1 MAEIINSN
9 NEFVESL
16 AEGTERVLT
25 GSFALIAET
34 QTTQTWSDEQ
44 FCAIEQIGDKLTT
57 IFHGIAVKKSEAKLK
72 PTKSLVGLFHLIFLY
87 IFLNIEIR
95 GSSSFEFIFTN
106 IQFQTTTS
114 KFQVLFQYFDY
125 SQKKNKTQDF

>member
-57 IFHGIAVKKSEAKLK
+57 IFHGIAVKKSEA
-72 PTKSLVGLFHLIFLY
+72 
-87 IFLNIEIR
+87 
-95 GSSSFEFIFTN
+95 
-106 IQFQTTTS
+106 
-114 KFQVLFQYFDY
+114 
-125 SQKKNKTQDF
+125 

>member
-1 MAEIINSN
+1 MAEIINSSK
-9 NEFVESL
+9 EFVESL

-72 PTKSLVGLFHLIFLY
+72 PTKKLFGLFHLIFY
-87 IFLNIEIR
+87 TFRLNIEKQD
-95 GSSSFEFIFTN
+95 GQSSSGDLLRRLDGNPEGSLVY
-106 IQFQTTTS
+106 QT
-114 KFQVLFQYFDY
+114 KR
-125 SQKKNKTQDF
+125 